1 MRKACLTLLA
11 VLTAC
16 ALLICG
22 ALAEAPVEWPE
33 AGQDAFAESIEETV
47 PEVDEFDLG
56 GDEIGDAQ
64 AEDGYAD
71 FVWETAG
78 EDIALTPP
86 DAPMESSDSDF
97 VIENGVLKKYLGPNG
112 ADVVIPDGVTRIEK
126 GAFDWHGWY
135 NSIVVPASV
144 TTIDDAVFN
153 MEIYDLYLPATATN
167 VGSNFWGMGGD
178 EDRWSV
184 LHTPCRSA
192 AHYQVCK
199 VNKERPRPDLEHDF
213 DENGV
218 CRRCGEGEL
227 SNIPGFKISGG
238 VLYDYTGN
246 GGDVVI
252 PKGVF
257 FIIDGFSYRN
267 DITGVVIPD
276 TVQGILNYAFSDCN
290 GLKEVTI
297 PNSVTWLGEDVFADC
312 LNLKQVTL
320 QDGFAV
326 ALENC
331 LFENCDSLENIYIPA
346 SVTSIE
352 EHVFPHW
359 ENGVYTPLA
368 VTITTPCGS
377 YAQKWANE
385 NGFATSISGH
395 TPVAD
400 AGYAP
405 SCTVNGLTDGS
416 HCAVCGQVL
425 VAQQPIPTV
434 AHTPV
439 ADAGY
444 APSCTVNGLTEGSH
458 CAVCGQVITPQQ
470 PIAAPGH
477 TPVYDAGYAP
487 AYGVNGLTDGSHC
500 AVCGTVLVP
509 QQVIPAL
516 TYQEVALPNAKSNG
530 TITVPVGE
538 QRLLAPAFAYAQS
551 LTVSG
556 YNSSKPAVASVDAS
570 GLVTAAAEGKAKITV
585 TTANKKKATITVK
598 VVDPYKP
605 TGIGIA
611 QGKAITLTVGQPVQL
626 YAALAPE
633 TAQATLTWTSN
644 KAAVANVDANG
655 WVVPLGEGKAKI
667 TVTTHNK
674 KKATIAVTVVDPNK
688 PLGISISQGKA
699 ITLKVGE
706 GVQLWPVMN
715 PATAQSALTWKSGK
729 AAVATVDAN
738 GYVAALKK
746 GKAKITV
753 TTYNKKKAVITVNVV
768 E

>member
-1 MRKACLTLLA
+1 MRKAWLNLLA

-22 ALAEAPVEWPE
+22 ALAEAQTEWSE

-64 AEDGYAD
+64 AENGYAD

-86 DAPMESSDSDF
+86 DAPLESSDSDF
-97 VIENGVLKKYLGPNG
+97 VIENGVLKKYLGPEG
-112 ADVVIPDGVTRIEK
+112 ADVVIPDGVTRIEED
-126 GAFDWHGWY
+126 AFDTNGWY

-144 TTIDDAVFN
+144 TTIDDYVFSH
-153 MEIYDLYLPATATN
+153 MEIYDLYIPATATN
-167 VGSNFWGMGGD
+167 VGNNFWSMGGD

-192 AHYQVCK
+192 AHFQVCK
-199 VNKERPRPDLEHDF
+199 VNVQGPDRDLEHDF

-227 SNIPGFKISGG
+227 NNIPGFKISAG
-238 VLYDYTGN
+238 VLEVYTGN

-257 FIIDGFSYRN
+257 FIDYGAFYDRDDMTS
-267 DITGVVIPD
+267 VVIPD
-276 TVQGILNYAFSDCN
+276 TVQGMMNFAFEECD

-297 PNSVTWLGEDVFADC
+297 PNSVTWLGMDVFANC

-320 QDGFAV
+320 QDGFA
-326 ALENC
+326 ATLKNGF
-331 LFENCDSLENIYIPA
+331 FENCDSLENIYIPA

-352 EHVFPHW
+352 EHAFSHW

-405 SCTVNGLTDGS
+405 SCTVNGITDGS
-416 HCAVCGQVL
+416 HCAVCGTVL
-425 VAQQPIPTV
+425 VPQQPIAAPG
-434 AHTPV
+434 HTPV
-439 ADAGY
+439 YDAGY

-470 PIAAPGH
+470 PIPASGH

-516 TYQEVALPNAKSNG
+516 TYQEVALPNAKNNG
-530 TITVPVGE
+530 TITVAVG
-538 QRLLAPAFAYAQS
+538 
-551 LTVSG
+551 
-556 YNSSKPAVASVDAS
+556 
-570 GLVTAAAEGKAKITV
+570 
-585 TTANKKKATITVK
+585 
-598 VVDPYKP
+598 
-605 TGIGIA
+605 
-611 QGKAITLTVGQPVQL
+611 
-626 YAALAPE
+626 
-633 TAQATLTWTSN
+633 
-644 KAAVANVDANG
+644 
-655 WVVPLGEGKAKI
+655 
-667 TVTTHNK
+667 
-674 KKATIAVTVVDPNK
+674 
-688 PLGISISQGKA
+688 
-699 ITLKVGE
+699 
-706 GVQLWPVMN
+706 
-715 PATAQSALTWKSGK
+715 
-729 AAVATVDAN
+729 
-738 GYVAALKK
+738 
-746 GKAKITV
+746 
-753 TTYNKKKAVITVNVV
+753 
-768 E
+768 